1 MEWIKRPIFNMLA
14 VLIDVLGNN
23 MGLAI
28 IALTL
33 LVRLLLVKQA
43 TAGMK
48 MQGELTD
55 MQPKMQEIQEKYKD
69 DPQRMSSEMMQ
80 LLKKSGG
87 GPLKGC
93 LTMLIQIPVFL
104 GLFFTI
110 KELANEHFTTEL
122 YSFLYSFSIQL
133 DAINTDFL
141 GMQLLDNHNVLFT
154 MLAGLAM
161 WAQLKLTAL
170 VNPPKKAWLPG
181 MDKPGM
187 PDMSKMMGTMNI
199 VFVIMM
205 AWFVWNMQSAIGL
218 YIITTTLF
226 GVIQQ
231 AIQYRP
237 LLQAKLQTLWT
248 K

>member
-1 MEWIKRPIFNMLA
+1 
-14 VLIDVLGNN
+14 

-170 VNPPKKAWLPG
+170 VNPPKKASLPG
-181 MDKPGM
+181 MDKEGM
-187 PDMSKMMGTMNI
+187 PDMSMPGSDAWHGHIRHTY
-199 VFVIMM
+199 FVQNDGNYEYCLRDHDGMICMEY
-205 AWFVWNMQSAIGL
+205 AECNWSL
-218 YIITTTLF
+218 YN
-226 GVIQQ
+226 
-231 AIQYRP
+231 YDYP
-237 LLQAKLQTLWT
+237 LWGDSTSNPV
-248 K
+248 

>member
-1 MEWIKRPIFNMLA
+1 MLA

-170 VNPPKKAWLPG
+170 VNPPKKA
-181 MDKPGM
+181 
-187 PDMSKMMGTMNI
+187 
-199 VFVIMM
+199 
-205 AWFVWNMQSAIGL
+205 
-218 YIITTTLF
+218 
-226 GVIQQ
+226 
-231 AIQYRP
+231 
-237 LLQAKLQTLWT
+237 
-248 K
+248 